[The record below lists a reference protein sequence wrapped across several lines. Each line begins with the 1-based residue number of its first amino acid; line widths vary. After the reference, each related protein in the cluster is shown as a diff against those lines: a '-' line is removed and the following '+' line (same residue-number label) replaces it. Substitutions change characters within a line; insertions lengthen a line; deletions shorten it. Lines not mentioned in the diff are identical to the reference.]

1 LKDFISRNKAEV
13 AVQLKKRDIVDTLFH
28 AFGLFGHGAT
38 EMMGFPYTWGWN
50 NKEIKVKLCNRI

>member
-1 LKDFISRNKAEV
+1 V

-28 AFGLFGHGAT
+28 AFGLFGHGVT

-50 NKEIKVKLCNRI
+50 NKEIKVKLCNHI